1 MTGLAD
7 DVNANSSPPE
17 LGFQRWLITY
27 DEYMLECA
35 RQRGQGVE
43 RHRPGKAPPQRIGHR
58 KSGLRMLNWF
68 ESDHGSS

>member
-7 DVNANSSPPE
+7 DLNGKSSPPE

-27 DEYMLECA
+27 DEYVLERA

-43 RHRPGKAPPQRIGHR
+43 RHRPGKAPPQRIRHR
-58 KSGLRMLNWF
+58 ESGLRMLNWF
-68 ESDHGSS
+68 ESDDGGS